1 MILELDDLRGTWT
14 LRSLTGRPM
23 DVPEDAVRLVSS
35 RLLPAVREAMM
46 SRCRGGLVRSAAVR
60 FRLDPFLRPLPSAV
74 GVMEWTDPHD
84 AWVHSR
90 VTVTARVDGHLVR
103 CDVLREGRRPVVG
116 GGSAHMTGWTRVTSS
131 SRSVPIGLPLED
143 DMSSPTGGGLTP
155 PTGECPS
162 SDTYDEGGTHD

>member
-14 LRSLTGRPM
+14 LRSLTGRSLP
-23 DVPEDAVRLVSS
+23 VPEDAVRLVSS

-46 SRCRGGLVRSAAVR
+46 SRCRGGLVRSAAVS

-84 AWVHSR
+84 AWVWSR

-131 SRSVPIGLPLED
+131 SRSVPIGLPVVD
-143 DMSSPTGGGLTP
+143 DMAPCVQDDIS
-155 PTGECPS
+155 
-162 SDTYDEGGTHD
+162 DEGETHI

>member
-14 LRSLTGRPM
+14 LRSLTGRPLP
-23 DVPEDAVRLVSS
+23 VPEDAVRLVSS

-46 SRCRGGLVRSAAVR
+46 SRCRGGLVRSAIVG
-60 FRLDPFLRPLPSAV
+60 FRLDPFMRPLPSAV

-103 CDVLREGRRPVVG
+103 CDVLREGRRPVVR
-116 GGSAHMTGWTRVTSS
+116 GGSMHMTGWTRVTSS
-131 SRSVPIGLPLED
+131 SRSVPIGLPVVD
-143 DMSSPTGGGLTP
+143 DMALPDLKDDIS
-155 PTGECPS
+155 
-162 SDTYDEGGTHD
+162 DEGETHI

>member
-14 LRSLTGRPM
+14 LTSLTGRPM

-46 SRCRGGLVRSAAVR
+46 SRCRGGLVRSAVVT

-84 AWVHSR
+84 AWVWSR
-90 VTVTARVDGHLVR
+90 VTVTARIDGHLVR
-103 CDVLREGRRPVVG
+103 CDVLREGRRPVVRG
-116 GGSAHMTGWTRVTSS
+116 GDMHITGWTRVTST

-143 DMSSPTGGGLTP
+143 DMSSPTDGGPAP
-155 PTGECPS
+155 PTDGGPS
-162 SDTYDEGGTHD
+162 SDTYDEGDTHD

>member
-23 DVPEDAVRLVSS
+23 DVPEDAVRLVSA
-35 RLLPAVREAMM
+35 RLLPAVREQMM
-46 SRCRGGLVRSAAVR
+46 SRFRGGLVRSADVA
-60 FRLDPFLRPLPSAV
+60 FRLDPFLRPLPVAE
-74 GVMEWTDPHD
+74 GVLVWTDPHD

-103 CDVLREGRRPVVG
+103 CEVLREGRRPVVKG
-116 GGSAHMTGWTRVTSS
+116 GNAYMTGWTRVTSS

-143 DMSSPTGGGLTP
+143 DIS
-155 PTGECPS
+155 
-162 SDTYDEGGTHD
+162 DEGGTHI